1 MKFRQLGLSEYNN
14 AILEIYGA
22 NPVQGLKGAGQEPK
36 PEDPDKNQEV
46 KPQTK
51 LVSSG
56 LLAKETL
63 RLRNTAV
70 LNLKHTEMVFRYEKR
85 RFKELQ
91 LQFKGLTSEKESAK
105 DKEDQEREEKKE
117 KSGFEF
123 PNLGKLLKGLL
134 KKLWRKLIPKRIRAK
149 MRAFRMRIKRT
160 LNAFKRRIKVPL
172 KRAWRNATR
181 PFRQGRRFVQRTLN
195 AFKRRIKVPLKR
207 AWRNATRPFRQ
218 GRRFVQG
225 KVTKAKDF
233 FKKKALR
240 LKRQTKVNI
249 GRKLQQAQQFGAQ
262 KLTQAK
268 SFATSKIDD
277 LNKFKGEKVKQAT
290 GFFGDIFQKGKKLGL
305 AGINLAKK
313 GADRL
318 GNIFNTLKD
327 PETYKR
333 VTTTLKKHIG
343 TPIGKLKGA
352 AKNIADDVL
361 KFLYNTP
368 VVQRILNSAI
378 GKRLLTKIGAKGGA
392 KLLGKLIPGV
402 GVILGLADAIYR
414 GTQGD
419 WEGVLISA
427 LGAIP
432 IAGWAAIALDLYR
445 ELDPEGYTKYIRQ
458 GMDKEDMNRVLEG
471 ATVEA
476 FAAVGEANAAGAG
489 FGGAFSKGGK
499 VSGPQLVLVGEGG
512 EDEWIIPKSKL
523 PFFLG
528 SNEALNLLNYGAG
541 AVYGGVNQYLND
553 TGLSNKI
560 PGLTDGDG
568 LEGADSSEPSGLKK
582 LKRLDFGDKIVKFIT
597 DIFDKIIDIFKK
609 PWEMITKLW
618 SKIPKEVKSVASGL
632 FSWAGDA
639 LTNLMGGSAS
649 AATLPPS
656 LMKAGVAGTYATGL
670 KTGASAYIGGSSDY
684 HIDTKF
690 SKSLS
695 MEDRVAMMDK
705 LAAAYAARGRKIEFS
720 NQGVANK
727 VYDPTADLAV
737 KVDLLRRA
745 QSAHGHSRHSNY
757 DSIDYYIPS
766 TGETRYGKSAE
777 GAEILVPTVEGG
789 KITYSQGGG
798 YGAFITLTDEKGK
811 VLLKTGHGDVRTARS
826 GSVTIPKAPPI
837 NKPEIT
843 ETPENYDFMRSMASK
858 VATPAPAQNPLV
870 IPVPMPSGAGG
881 TTFGTNA
888 PAWGLNSV
896 FGN

>member
-91 LQFKGLTSEKESAK
+91 LQLTGLTSEKESAK
-105 DKEDQEREEKKE
+105 DKEDQEREERKE
-117 KSGFEF
+117 KSGFKF

-134 KKLWRKLIPKRIRAK
+134 KKLWRKLIPRRIRAK
-149 MRAFRMRIKRT
+149 MRAFRMRIKRA

-172 KRAWRNATR
+172 RRAWRNATR
-181 PFRQGRRFVQRTLN
+181 PFRQG
-195 AFKRRIKVPLKR
+195 K
-207 AWRNATRPFRQ
+207 
-218 GRRFVQG
+218 RFVQG

-240 LKRQTKVNI
+240 LKRQTKVSV
-249 GRKLQQAQQFGAQ
+249 GRKLQQAQQFSAQ

-290 GFFGDIFQKGKKLGL
+290 GFFGDIFQRGKKLGL
-305 AGINLAKK
+305 AGIDLAKK

-333 VTTTLKKHIG
+333 VTNTLKKHIG

-378 GKRLLTKIGAKGGA
+378 GKRLLTKLGVRGGG
-392 KLLGKLIPGV
+392 KLLAKLIPGV

-432 IAGWAAIALDLYR
+432 IAGWAAIALDVYR
-445 ELDPEGYTKYIRQ
+445 EVDPEGYTKYIRQ

-471 ATVEA
+471 ATIEA

-489 FGGAFSKGGK
+489 FGGSFSEGGK

-553 TGLSNKI
+553 IGLSNKI

-582 LKRLDFGDKIVKFIT
+582 LRRLDFGGKIVKFIK

-609 PWEMITKLW
+609 PWKMITKLW
-618 SKIPKEVKSVASGL
+618 NKIPKGVKSAASGL
-632 FSWAGDA
+632 FNWVGGAI
-639 LTNLMGGSAS
+639 TNLMGGSAGAS
-649 AATLPPS
+649 TLPPS
-656 LMKAGVAGTYATGL
+656 LMQAGVAGTYATGL
-670 KTGASAYIGGSSDY
+670 KTGSSAYIGGSADY

-695 MEDRVAMMDK
+695 MKDRVAMMDK
-705 LAAAYAARGRKIEFS
+705 LAAAYASRGRKIEFS
-720 NQGVANK
+720 NSGVSGQ

-745 QSAHGHSRHSNY
+745 QAAHGHSRYASY

-777 GAEILVPTVEGG
+777 GAEILVPTVQGG
-789 KITYSQGGG
+789 KVTYSQGGG

-811 VLLKTGHGDVRTARS
+811 VLLKTGHGDVRTAKS
-826 GSVTIPKAPPI
+826 GSVAIPKAPPI

-843 ETPENYDFMRSMASK
+843 ETPENYDFMRSLASK

-881 TTFGTNA
+881 STSGTNA